1 VDDKNFFPPYYLA
14 PIVKDEV
21 LEANPEIAD
30 VLNKVSEKLD
40 TETAI
45 ALNAKVDIDKQE
57 YEEVAK
63 EFYDSIK

>member
-1 VDDKNFFPPYYLA
+1 
-14 PIVKDEV
+14 VKDEV